1 MISGINGAHANH
13 AKKQTKKAI
22 QVRWNARIGGV
33 LRLKR
38 SMRVALSVMVVPVND
53 KASREAQSND
63 QVQGT
68 PLSKIS
74 IQVTAVLNEIVGS
87 PLIRP

>member
-1 MISGINGAHANH
+1 
-13 AKKQTKKAI
+13 
-22 QVRWNARIGGV
+22 
-33 LRLKR
+33 
-38 SMRVALSVMVVPVND
+38 LSVMVVPVND

-74 IQVTAVLNEIVGS
+74 IRLLLCLTKSLD
-87 PLIRP
+87 RR

>member
-1 MISGINGAHANH
+1 
-13 AKKQTKKAI
+13 
-22 QVRWNARIGGV
+22 
-33 LRLKR
+33 
-38 SMRVALSVMVVPVND
+38 MRVALSVMVVPVND